1 MNRFIFNKKYFD
13 KSFMI
18 ENNQGTK
25 ISQETKIADIASQ
38 TFMQEET
45 CRSKLIKMTRPI
57 KLDDYNLIKQIDSC
71 LILDTEKLIG
81 KLILRVNKDLTPNER
96 FVTYMMLCCLDEGQE
111 WVSIEDLINKVE
123 DGIYNKKKIETILKS
138 CEVTIDDVGTK
149 NNMFIYENGKYSID
163 LTTLILYTDY
173 DLL

>member
-1 MNRFIFNKKYFD
+1 MNRFIFNKEYFE

-18 ENNQGTK
+18 ENNQRTK
-25 ISQETKIADIASQ
+25 ITKETKIAAIASQ

-45 CRSKLIKMTRPI
+45 CRSKLIKKTRSI
-57 KLDDYNLIKQIDSC
+57 SLNDYNLIKQVDSC
-71 LILDTEKLIG
+71 LLLDTEKLIG

-111 WVSIEDLINKVE
+111 WVSIEDLISKIE

-149 NNMFIYENGKYSID
+149 NNMFIYENGEYSID

-173 DLL
+173 GLL